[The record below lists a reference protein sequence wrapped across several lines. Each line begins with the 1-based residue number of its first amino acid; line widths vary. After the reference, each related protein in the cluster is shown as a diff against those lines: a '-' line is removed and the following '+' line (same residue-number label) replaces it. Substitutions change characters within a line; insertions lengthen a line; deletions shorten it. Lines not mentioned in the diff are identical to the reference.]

1 MENRSSCA
9 ICYNNK
15 LNNIFNVSMPTKLS
29 CTLQPICETS
39 SLSFAQCD
47 VCNTIQLD
55 KLVPLPI
62 LYSDSHNYN
71 SVGQV
76 WDKYFA
82 TFVSLIENIIID
94 KNILEIGD
102 PSGKIANRCENFN
115 KWFIVE
121 PNKNTTV
128 HFNANIEFIEKFFD
142 ETFQTDHKIDI
153 IIHSHLLEHIYD
165 PNIFL
170 KKCYEMLTYGGEM
183 IFGVPNMEHICQ
195 KEIAPCLG
203 IFFEHTIFLNVENI
217 SWLLNRQGFQ
227 IINCVDY
234 ESHSI
239 LFHVKK
245 VSHFSV
251 LPISISNYNQLFFTT
266 LNKYKTIVN
275 YCNNFIEKNP
285 NKPVYI
291 FGASYNT
298 QFLLSL
304 GVNVHKIDG
313 ILDNCKDKHQ
323 CFLYGYNLQI
333 FPPEIVKNI
342 DCIIILKNGY
352 YSNEIQSQLL
362 SINSNITILM

>member
-1 MENRSSCA
+1 MERRNSCA
-9 ICYNNK
+9 ICYSK
-15 LNNIFNVSMPTKLS
+15 LNNFFNVNMPTKLC
-29 CTLQPICETS
+29 CTQNPICDMS
-39 SLSFAQCD
+39 SLSFAQCE

-55 KLVPLPI
+55 HLVPLPI

-76 WDKYFA
+76 WDKYFFR
-82 TFVSLIENIIID
+82 FVSLIENIIID

-102 PSGKIANRCENFN
+102 PSGKIANRCENYK
-115 KWFIVE
+115 KWYIIE
-121 PNKNTTV
+121 PNKNHKV
-128 HFNANIEFIEKFFD
+128 NFNSKIEFIEKFFD
-142 ETFQTDHKIDI
+142 DTFHTNHTIDV

-170 KKCYEMLTYGGEM
+170 KKCYNVLTDGGEM
-183 IFGVPNMEHICQ
+183 FFGVPNMEHICQ
-195 KEIAPCLG
+195 NEIAPCLG

-217 SWLLNRQGFQ
+217 SWLLNTHGFQ
-227 IINCVDY
+227 ITNCLHY

-245 VSHFSV
+245 VSHFSI

-266 LNKYKTIVN
+266 LHKYKTIVRD
-275 YCNNFIEKNP
+275 CNDYIEKNR
-285 NKPVYI
+285 NKSVYI

-304 GVNVHKIDG
+304 GLNVDKIDG
-313 ILDNCKDKHQ
+313 ILDNCKDKHH

-333 FPPEIVKNI
+333 FSPEIVKNR

-362 SINSNITILM
+362 SINNNIHILT